1 MINNEVKYE
10 DWWYEIWRIGK
21 NRNMHSNEMNIEMKM
36 NVNEYE
42 YEKDVKNDD

>member
-1 MINNEVKYE
+1 MKIDDMK
-10 DWWYEIWRIGK
+10 IWRIWK
-21 NRNMHSNEMNIEMKM
+21 KINMNSNEMNIELKM